1 MGVQQS
7 SCVAPFL
14 KSALQA
20 GKQLQRIAPHNSRC
34 IGSFQLQF
42 RDTFDGGFRRPE
54 REIAAVLKDRGL
66 SGGYQW
72 LLDHVL
78 NGVRGCGNLKGKVER
93 VSLSLPALQQLAAR
107 RRVKFYR
114 GPRKAA

>member
-1 MGVQQS
+1 MDGRKKNFR
-7 SCVAPFL
+7 PE
-14 KSALQA
+14 
-20 GKQLQRIAPHNSRC
+20 
-34 IGSFQLQF
+34 GSYKY
-42 RDTFDGGFRRPE
+42 DAKTE